1 MSALLIQKIGLLS
14 TQGLNITSAHTA
26 IAQNPAGAGEVLL
39 SVEPPR
45 YLLSLSPKQGA
56 DRLKEE
62 SRVVAS
68 APRSEYV
75 KIYSNSFYGGA
86 KAQLR
91 TVLFSIHH

>member
-45 YLLSLSPKQGA
+45 HMFRSPRNREPTGSKKNPALSRQRHGVSMSIQFL
-56 DRLKEE
+56 
-62 SRVVAS
+62 
-68 APRSEYV
+68 PR
-75 KIYSNSFYGGA
+75 K
-86 KAQLR
+86 
-91 TVLFSIHH
+91 